1 MDSIRG
7 NYYQPASS
15 LPIAMP
21 SKAPASANL
30 YPISRVAGSPPE
42 ISDAST
48 TTGSASG
55 ETFDTSSGGYSGI
68 DLMDMLNDRMSNV
81 FDPSRLDKGVAKQA
95 KLSGHLNAKQQE
107 LLELQALAQR
117 RLKNARANFA
127 DGIKAAKETKQDLEW
142 SQKRV
147 SNMRAKAE
155 RALPDEYR
163 VATNKYA
170 YENGY

>member
-7 NYYQPASS
+7 NYYQPSS
-15 LPIAMP
+15 ALPINMP
-21 SKAPASANL
+21 SKAPAAGNL

-48 TTGSASG
+48 TTGSTGG
-55 ETFDTSSGGYSGI
+55 EFDSSSGGYSGV
-68 DLMDMLNDRMSNV
+68 DVMDMLNDRMSNV

-95 KLSGHLNAKQQE
+95 QVSGHLNAKQQE

-117 RLKNARANFA
+117 RIKNARANFA

-142 SQKRV
+142 TQKRV
-147 SNMRAKAE
+147 SNMKAKAE
-155 RALPDEYR
+155 RNLPDEYR
-163 VATNKYA
+163 RAANKYS
-170 YENGY
+170 YPDGY

>member
-1 MDSIRG
+1 MDTVRG
-7 NYYQPASS
+7 NYYHPTSA

-21 SKAPASANL
+21 SKAPAPGNL
-30 YPISRVAGSPPE
+30 YPVSRVAGSPPE

-55 ETFDTSSGGYSGI
+55 DTFDTSSGAYSGVDI
-68 DLMDMLNDRMSNV
+68 MDMLNDRMSNV
-81 FDPSRLDKGVAKQA
+81 FDPNRLDQGVAKQA

-117 RLKNARANFA
+117 RIKNARANFA

-142 SQKRV
+142 TQKRV
-147 SNMRAKAE
+147 R
-155 RALPDEYR
+155 
-163 VATNKYA
+163 
-170 YENGY
+170 

>member
-1 MDSIRG
+1 MDSVRG
-7 NYYQPASS
+7 SYYHPTS
-15 LPIAMP
+15 LPIAML
-21 SKAPASANL
+21 SKTPAPANF

-55 ETFDTSSGGYSGI
+55 ETFDTSSRGYSGV
-68 DLMDMLNDRMSNV
+68 DVMDMLNDRMSNV
-81 FDPSRLDKGVAKQA
+81 FDPNRLDKGLSKQA

-117 RLKNARANFA
+117 RLTNARANFS

-142 SQKRV
+142 TQKRV
-147 SNMRAKAE
+147 SNLKAKAE
-155 RALPDEYR
+155 RSLPNEYR
-163 VATNKYA
+163 AATSKYA
-170 YENGY
+170 CHNGY